1 MNSKAFAIFVGAI
14 MVFSVFAGFVMLGSD
29 MGSIPVE
36 TEQSDSLENFGATG
50 RLVEWNFE
58 GLGDVLEMAPESTV
72 MAYWIDLNASENL
85 TRAAS
90 AFMPQSIGLLY
101 GSQLYSTK
109 IEKMAGINFNGSWT
123 EFHWIKPYKVG
134 YGGLV
139 IPYENYMMIPTG
151 DDYVTVLGR
160 PVLFG
165 LQAQVPQVIDVISG
179 GLPVEG
185 FSLVGDERS
194 DLQVAAFG
202 SGGDRMPLAGA
213 YDQFYLEVAAENGS
227 DERYRLDAKMLSP
240 SGESIRKFEDLAS
253 SNNLSYSADGS
264 LVEISGAVGNENF
277 QNVLMAFTG
286 SGTRIV
292 EVG

>member
-29 MGSIPVE
+29 TGSIPVE

-50 RLVEWNFE
+50 SLVEWNFE

-123 EFHWIKPYKVG
+123 EFHWIKPYRVG

-151 DDYVTVLGR
+151 NDYVTVLGK

-185 FSLVGDERS
+185 FTLVGDGGA
-194 DLQVAAFG
+194 DLQVAALG
-202 SGGDRMPLAGA
+202 SGGDSMPLAGA

-240 SGESIRKFEDLAS
+240 SEESIGKFEDLAS

-264 LVEISGAVGNENF
+264 LVEISGAVGNEF
-277 QNVLMAFTG
+277 LQNVLMAFTG

>member
-29 MGSIPVE
+29 TSSVPVE

-50 RLVEWNFE
+50 SLVEWNFE

-123 EFHWIKPYKVG
+123 EFHLIKPYKVG

-151 DDYVTVLGR
+151 DDYVTVLGK

-165 LQAQVPQVIDVISG
+165 LQAQVPQVLDVISG

-185 FSLVGDERS
+185 FALVGDERS
-194 DLQVAAFG
+194 ALQVAAFG
-202 SGGDRMPLAGA
+202 SGGDSMPLTGA
-213 YDQFYLEVAAENGS
+213 YDQFYLEIAAENGS

-264 LVEISGAVGNENF
+264 LVEISGAVGNENL
-277 QNVLMAFTG
+277 QNVLMTFIG